1 MLYAGKDSVLRRI
14 TAQLRGDFDGDGT
27 VGFSDY
33 MLFVNAWN
41 LSETDTTWVPLANMT
56 ITAGEQKIDFADYL
70 LFVGSWGKIK

>member
-1 MLYAGKDSVLRRI
+1 
-14 TAQLRGDFDGDGT
+14 
-27 VGFSDY
+27 